1 MNTLRLNDD
10 PVSLTQALI
19 DIPSPSHSE
28 AAIADTIYQA
38 LLPLKESPGVE
49 VLRHGNTI
57 VARTHRGLGSRVI
70 LAGHV
75 DTVPIADNVPSTR
88 RVVPAADQG
97 GSAPITAPASQA
109 EAASQNAPAPQA
121 DAASQADAAGT
132 DTIFGCGAVDM
143 KSGLAVYMHTFAA
156 LAADPALTRDLTF
169 IAYEGEEVSTQF
181 NGLGHLQEHH
191 PDWLEGDFA
200 LLGEPSNGV
209 VEAGCQG
216 SIRLKVT
223 GHGERAHSAR
233 AWLGSNAIHVL
244 APVIGRIA
252 AYTPQNVTIDDLEY
266 REGLNIVRIQA
277 GVANNT
283 IPDEAWFF
291 VNFRYAPHRSVE
303 EALAHLREVLA
314 VEELERSGAIS
325 IELDDV
331 APAAAPGL
339 ASAVAQQ
346 LVSAVGGRVY
356 PKFGWTDVARFAQ
369 MGIPAVNLGAGDPAY
384 AHKKDE
390 QCPVSQITQL
400 SQVLNSFL
408 TSPAD
413 ED

>member
-1 MNTLRLNDD
+1 MNTLRLTDD

-28 AAIADTIYQA
+28 VAIADAIYQA
-38 LLPLKESPGVE
+38 LLPLRESSGVE

-70 LAGHV
+70 LAGHI
-75 DTVPIADNVPSTR
+75 DTVPIADNVPSQR
-88 RVVPAADQG
+88 RVVPVTNHG
-97 GSAPITAPASQA
+97 
-109 EAASQNAPAPQA
+109 
-121 DAASQADAAGT
+121 DAAGT

-156 LAADPALTRDLTF
+156 LVADPALTRDLTF

-181 NGLGHLQEHH
+181 NGLGHVQEHH

-223 GHGERAHSAR
+223 GYGERAHSAR

-252 AYTPQNVTIDDLEY
+252 AYTPQNVIIDGLEY
-266 REGLNIVRIQA
+266 REGLNIVRMEA

-339 ASAVAQQ
+339 GSAVAQQ

-400 SQVLNSFL
+400 SQVLSSFL

-413 ED
+413 EG

>member
-10 PVSLTQALI
+10 PVSLTQALM

-28 AAIADTIYQA
+28 KAIADAIYQS
-38 LLPLKESPGVE
+38 LLPLQESAGVE

-57 VARTHRGLGSRVI
+57 VARTHRHLGSRVI
-70 LAGHV
+70 LAGHC
-75 DTVPIADNVPSTR
+75 DTVPIADNVPSSR
-88 RVVPAADQG
+88 RVVPASGPDNTSG
-97 GSAPITAPASQA
+97 I
-109 EAASQNAPAPQA
+109 
-121 DAASQADAAGT
+121 
-132 DTIFGCGAVDM
+132 DTLFGCGAVDM
-143 KSGLAVYMHTFAA
+143 KSGLAVYLHTFAA

-169 IAYEGEEVSTQF
+169 IAYEGEEVATHF
-181 NGLGHLQEHH
+181 NGLGHLQQHH
-191 PDWLEGDFA
+191 PEWLEGDFA

-216 SIRLKVT
+216 SIRMKVI

-233 AWLGSNAIHVL
+233 AWLGRNAVHVL
-244 APVIGRIA
+244 APVINRIA
-252 AYTPQNVTIDDLEY
+252 SYTPQNVTIDGLEY
-266 REGLNIVRIQA
+266 REGLNIVRMEA

-303 EALAHLREVLA
+303 DAVAHLREVLA
-314 VEELERSGAIS
+314 VEDLERVGAVT

-331 APAAAPGL
+331 AQAAAPGL
-339 ASAVAQQ
+339 DSALAHQ
-346 LVSAVGGRVY
+346 LVAAVGGRVS

-400 SQVLNSFL
+400 AQVLSSFL
-408 TSPAD
+408 TACSD
-413 ED
+413 ER